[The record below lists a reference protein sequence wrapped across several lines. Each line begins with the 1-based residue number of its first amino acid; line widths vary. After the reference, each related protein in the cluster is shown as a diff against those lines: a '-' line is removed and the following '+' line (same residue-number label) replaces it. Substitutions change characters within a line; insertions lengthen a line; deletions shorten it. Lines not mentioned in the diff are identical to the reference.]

1 VPLLQ
6 VIFNVFLLAPAMFME
21 RMAIVLAIL
30 PGVVVPHLS
39 RWHLA
44 FGPASSTKFHIET
57 FPTGC
62 GPPAIVFDILLK
74 TM

>member
-1 VPLLQ
+1 
-6 VIFNVFLLAPAMFME
+6 
-21 RMAIVLAIL
+21 MAIVLAIL